1 MKRNSEI
8 IVVLDR
14 SGSMNR
20 IKQATIE
27 GFNSFL
33 AEQQAVEG
41 KAYLTLV
48 QFDHEY
54 EVVYSGIDIHEV
66 MGLTDTSYE
75 PRGTTALLDAIGR
88 TFEETRDRLFLS
100 KKEEEDNQVVFMI
113 ITDGQENASKEYS
126 RKHIFNMIRKGEER
140 YKWQFVFLGANQDA
154 IEEGTRLGV
163 QEKRAMTFASDTEGT
178 GNMFV
183 DLSINI
189 AEMRL
194 GEKDF
199 AFRPS
204 QRMKQKR

>member
-100 KKEEEDNQVVFMI
+100 KKEEEDHQVVFMI

-126 RKHIFNMIRKGEER
+126 RKNIFNMIRKGEER

-154 IEEGTRLGV
+154 IEEASHLGI
-163 QEKRAMTFASDTEGT
+163 QESRSMTFVADKEGT
-178 GNMFV
+178 NNMFF
-183 DLSINI
+183 DMSINI
-189 AEMRL
+189 KELRVDDKL
-194 GEKDF
+194 F
-199 AFRPS
+199 AFKEA
-204 QRMKQKR
+204 QRNKQKR